1 MSLVSERLKSYPR
14 VSEISLSCTFCWCS
28 ILFLTFIRRWEWL
41 SPLAI
46 YSAITTYRGGANVCI
61 VLGKWVCQTF
71 IYGYIVTKY
80 GCNCLKYIFPKEICI
95 ILHSTYVFMFWV
107 WSKIQSN
114 CLPNVTSEL
123 LVRSGSESGRFL
135 VWQIFLNGFLFFCK
149 VFLP

>member
-1 MSLVSERLKSYPR
+1 MHGQGKGTV
-14 VSEISLSCTFCWCS
+14 VVM
-28 ILFLTFIRRWEWL
+28 IRPWKRL

-46 YSAITTYRGGANVCI
+46 YSGHYKLLGGAKVCI

-71 IYGYIVTKY
+71 IYGYIVTRY
-80 GCNCLKYIFPKEICI
+80 GCNSLKYMIFQVGLYYFTFNIRLLVK
-95 ILHSTYVFMFWV
+95 FWM

-114 CLPNVTSEL
+114 FGPNVTSEL

-135 VWQIFLNGFLFFCK
+135 VLTNFLNGFLFFCK